1 MARLYIVLVIRVLVL
16 SPTVLLFNQLRN
28 QVLQQLKQ
36 KAHWLLAVGVSTDH
50 QFQFVC
56 LAFGRKKIWRSFNF
70 G

>member
-36 KAHWLLAVGVSTDH
+36 KAHWLLARGSVNRSSIS
-50 QFQFVC
+50 VC
-56 LAFGRKKIWRSFNF
+56 MLGFRTKEDLAQL
-70 G
+70 